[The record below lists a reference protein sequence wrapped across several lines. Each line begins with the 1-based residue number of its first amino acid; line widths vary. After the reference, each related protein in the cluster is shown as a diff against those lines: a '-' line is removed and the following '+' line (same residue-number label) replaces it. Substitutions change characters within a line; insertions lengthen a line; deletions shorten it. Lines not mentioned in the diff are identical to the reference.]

1 MGIGTL
7 IDRAVATVS
16 PERGLRRQYARQLQ
30 QDMLRAHDASEVSR
44 TTSDW
49 PRRQYGP
56 HESLQAEASTINA
69 RARDAFR
76 NNWQARSI
84 TAGYQRNVVGT
95 GIWPRAQA
103 RQARPRNGG
112 QGELL
117 TEFNQRADKL
127 FKRWAR
133 RPKRCDRQGIKSFQG
148 ILRQLQDE
156 RTQVGQGFVVLNF
169 QSRRR
174 AQTVPNLQLECFEV
188 EQLATEF
195 DTMRADNN
203 GDRIV
208 NGIRIDSGGRPI
220 EYLVHLRDHPLET
233 GRARQP
239 ARIPASRVLHYGQ
252 PERVGA
258 VLSPSRLAPVLKDIF
273 MRGGYQGNEAL
284 AKKIESFLG
293 LAITKN
299 PTYET
304 GDNVGPPPLQGET
317 TGSDGYTS
325 DERGLREL
333 PFEPGMGVEL
343 MPGEKVEPVE
353 SSRPGSNYQAYMDVT
368 NREIAAGAG
377 LSGSLVQ
384 RRATGSFSSARQ
396 EMLED
401 WKVFDTD
408 QQDLIDQVV
417 RPVWEMF
424 VLLAMAEDFLR
435 PPRSMAPSGGGDPM
449 EVFGDF
455 EALEDLVAAEFQT
468 PARPWVDP
476 AKEMAATK
484 IAIDYG
490 VTNHADVL
498 NKLGK
503 DWRENA
509 SDISEVMDL
518 YSRLGIPMP
527 WANQGGPAAS
537 PSEPKPRKSGDS
549 GGDGNSANASAAGA
563 ATSAEQVIEWA
574 IAEAPDLAEQA
585 MSEAG
590 LLQSA

>member
-1 MGIGTL
+1 
-7 IDRAVATVS
+7 
-16 PERGLRRQYARQLQ
+16 
-30 QDMLRAHDASEVSR
+30 
-44 TTSDW
+44 
-49 PRRQYGP
+49 
-56 HESLQAEASTINA
+56 
-69 RARDAFR
+69 
-76 NNWQARSI
+76 
-84 TAGYQRNVVGT
+84 
-95 GIWPRAQA
+95 
-103 RQARPRNGG
+103 
-112 QGELL
+112 
-117 TEFNQRADKL
+117 
-127 FKRWAR
+127 
-133 RPKRCDRQGIKSFQG
+133 
-148 ILRQLQDE
+148 
-156 RTQVGQGFVVLNF
+156 
-169 QSRRR
+169 
-174 AQTVPNLQLECFEV
+174 
-188 EQLATEF
+188 
-195 DTMRADNN
+195 
-203 GDRIV
+203 
-208 NGIRIDSGGRPI
+208 
-220 EYLVHLRDHPLET
+220 
-233 GRARQP
+233 
-239 ARIPASRVLHYGQ
+239 
-252 PERVGA
+252 
-258 VLSPSRLAPVLKDIF
+258 
-273 MRGGYQGNEAL
+273 
-284 AKKIESFLG
+284 
-293 LAITKN
+293 
-299 PTYET
+299 
-304 GDNVGPPPLQGET
+304 
-317 TGSDGYTS
+317 
-325 DERGLREL
+325 
-333 PFEPGMGVEL
+333 
-343 MPGEKVEPVE
+343 
-353 SSRPGSNYQAYMDVT
+353 MDVT